1 MGEINLF
8 TIFVYMYG
16 GNSLNA
22 SKDQLIL
29 IQTIGVKY

>member
-16 GNSLNA
+16 GNGLNA
-22 SKDQLIL
+22 SKDRLIL
-29 IQTIGVKY
+29 IQIIGVKY

>member
-16 GNSLNA
+16 GNGLNA
-22 SKDQLIL
+22 SRDWLIL
-29 IQTIGVKY
+29 IEIIGVKH